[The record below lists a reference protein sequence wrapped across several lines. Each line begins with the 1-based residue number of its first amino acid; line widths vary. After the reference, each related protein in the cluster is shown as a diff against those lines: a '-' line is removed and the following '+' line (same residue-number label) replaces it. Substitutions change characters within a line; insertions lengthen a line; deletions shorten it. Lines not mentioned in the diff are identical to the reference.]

1 MKIKYFLR
9 GLGVGILVTVLLLFV
24 GTTKV
29 QNQAM
34 SDEEIMNRAKQLGM
48 LTKEEA
54 SDYRLDQSIDQIKE
68 NLGETT
74 SKEPET
80 TTVPAESTKTPEKPA
95 NEETEKPS
103 VAPSKKPKKKEN
115 KKSEEKK
122 TVTLQ
127 INPGMTTQAV
137 SRFLYANHVIR
148 NEEDF
153 TTYMLDH
160 KLTAKL
166 QVGKYD
172 IPVDATHAQIA
183 EMLTKKNK

>member
-24 GTTKV
+24 GVTKA
-29 QNQAM
+29 QKQTI
-34 SDEEIMNRAKQLGM
+34 SDEEIMSRAKQLGM

-54 SDYRLDQSIDQIKE
+54 NDYRLEQSLDQIKD
-68 NLGETT
+68 NLGETA
-74 SKEPET
+74 SSVPAT
-80 TTVPAESTKTPEKPA
+80 TTVPVESTEAPA
-95 NEETEKPS
+95 DVNDEETVKPS
-103 VAPSKKPKKKEN
+103 AAPSKKPKKKEN
-115 KKSEEKK
+115 NKQDKKK

-127 INPGMTTQAV
+127 IKSGMTTQAV
-137 SRFLYANHVIR
+137 SRFLYANQVIR

-183 EMLTKKNK
+183 EMITKK